1 MLLHV
6 RLDFYGQYVV
16 DADAKVV
23 QSVDVFPTE
32 LNYLCAT
39 FFDHRGYGKLQ
50 GLKRL
55 AILDEPNNSTF
66 LVDLHSKRRHLMP
79 PDVDAEP
86 TLIRGHN

>member
-39 FFDHRGYGKLQ
+39 FFDHRGYGMLFVLFKYGDMFTL
-50 GLKRL
+50 GLVK
-55 AILDEPNNSTF
+55 DENP
-66 LVDLHSKRRHLMP
+66 V
-79 PDVDAEP
+79 
-86 TLIRGHN
+86 I

>member
-39 FFDHRGYGKLQ
+39 FFDHRGYGML
-50 GLKRL
+50 LSRPDTICL
-55 AILDEPNNSTF
+55 VAIKVNLS
-66 LVDLHSKRRHLMP
+66 RRRP
-79 PDVDAEP
+79 IAIAGVTE
-86 TLIRGHN
+86 TK